1 MSRAALWA
9 RCGRAR
15 SHRVRRLALVTV
27 LVGSL
32 VPRGVWAQPSRGR
45 LQPAVSVH
53 PFSTLVEAIASA
65 RALLREARPDAAVAL
80 LDRQRLAWRRSP
92 DAAATRAIARFQLLS
107 PSLEPSSAR
116 SLTAAA
122 QRELAAM
129 EPVLTRH
136 GNTHPG
142 DALAALT
149 LGRLRMVQ
157 GSLDAAASAFEAAG
171 QADPRDPTPWNDRAM
186 VLVALHRLPEAEA
199 ALTRATERSG
209 RDPEPWDNLGA
220 VRLAR
225 GDARSAVEAFQ
236 RACEL
241 SPTAARYRSDLGAAQ
256 LAAGSPRDAVAS
268 FEAAATAAPDD
279 PVVLGN
285 LGYALSLTDHLD
297 EALATLRRAAAMP
310 GRTATIEDNLGLV
323 LLRRGDRAGARAAFE
338 RAVALAPGDPRAR
351 AHLSSMGE
359 R

>member
-1 MSRAALWA
+1 
-9 RCGRAR
+9 
-15 SHRVRRLALVTV
+15 VRRLALVTV
-27 LVGSL
+27 LLGSL

-45 LQPAVSVH
+45 LQPAASVH
-53 PFSTLVEAIASA
+53 PFSTPVEAVAAA
-65 RALLREARPDAAVAL
+65 RALLRDARPDAAVAL

-92 DAAATRAIARFQLLS
+92 ELAATRAIARFQLLA
-107 PSLEPSSAR
+107 PSLEPSSSR
-116 SLTAAA
+116 TLGPAA

-142 DALAALT
+142 DALSALT
-149 LGRLRMVQ
+149 LGRLRMVL
-157 GSLDAAASAFEAAG
+157 GSLESAASAFEAAG

-186 VLVALHRLPEAEA
+186 VLVALRRLPEAERS
-199 ALTRATERSG
+199 LTLATERSG
-209 RDPEPWDNLGA
+209 RDPEPWNNLGA

-241 SPTAARYRSDLGAAQ
+241 SPTTARFRSDLGAAQ
-256 LAAGSPRDAVAS
+256 LAAGAPRDAVAS
-268 FEAAATAAPDD
+268 FEAAAAAAPDD

-285 LGYALSLTDHLD
+285 LGYALSLSDRPD

-323 LLRRGDRAGARAAFE
+323 LLRQGDRAGARAAFQ
-338 RAVALAPGDPRAR
+338 RAVALAPNDPRAR
-351 AHLSSMGE
+351 AHLASLDD

>member
-1 MSRAALWA
+1 M
-9 RCGRAR
+9 
-15 SHRVRRLALVTV
+15 

-45 LQPAVSVH
+45 LQPAASVH
-53 PFSTLVEAIASA
+53 PFSTPVEAVAAA
-65 RALLREARPDAAVAL
+65 RALLRESRPDAAVAL

-92 DAAATRAIARFQLLS
+92 ELAATRAIARFQLLA
-107 PSLEPSSAR
+107 PSLEPSSSRA
-116 SLTAAA
+116 LGPAA

-136 GNTHPG
+136 GNTRPD
-142 DALAALT
+142 DALSALT
-149 LGRLRMVQ
+149 LGRLRMVL

-186 VLVALHRLPEAEA
+186 VLVALHRLPEAERS
-199 ALTRATERSG
+199 LTLATERSG
-209 RDPEPWDNLGA
+209 RDPEPWNNLGA

-225 GDARSAVEAFQ
+225 GDARSSVEAFQ

-241 SPTAARYRSDLGAAQ
+241 SPTTARFRSDLGAAQ
-256 LAAGSPRDAVAS
+256 LAAGAPRDAVAS
-268 FEAAATAAPDD
+268 FEAAAAAAPDD

-285 LGYALSLTDHLD
+285 LGYALSLSDRPA

-323 LLRRGDRAGARAAFE
+323 LLRQGDRSGARAAFE
-338 RAVALAPGDPRAR
+338 RAVALAPNDPRAR
-351 AHLSSMGE
+351 AHLASMGE

>member
-1 MSRAALWA
+1 M
-9 RCGRAR
+9 
-15 SHRVRRLALVTV
+15 RRLTLVTV
-27 LVGSL
+27 LLGSL
-32 VPRGVWAQPSRGR
+32 LPRAVWSQPSRGR
-45 LQPAVSVH
+45 VPSAASVH
-53 PFSTLVEAIASA
+53 PFSASVEAIAAA
-65 RALLREARPDAAVAL
+65 RAHLRDGHPESAVAL
-80 LDRQRLAWRRSP
+80 LDRQRVAWRRSP
-92 DAAATRAIARFQLLS
+92 DALATRAIARFQLLA
-107 PSLEPSSAR
+107 PALEPASAR
-116 SLTAAA
+116 TLSPAA

-157 GSLDAAASAFEAAG
+157 GSLDSAASAFESAG

-186 VLVALHRLPEAEA
+186 VLVALHRLPEAER
-199 ALTRATERSG
+199 ALTLATERSG

-225 GDARSAVEAFQ
+225 GDARAAVEAFQ

-241 SPTAARYRSDLGAAQ
+241 SPGTARYRSDLGAAQ
-256 LAAGSPRDAVAS
+256 LAAGAPRDAVAS
-268 FEAAATAAPDD
+268 FEAAAAAAPDD

-285 LGYALSLTDHLD
+285 LGYALSLSDRPD
-297 EALATLRRAAAMP
+297 EALASLRRAAAMP

-323 LLRRGDRAGARAAFE
+323 LLRRGDRAGAREAFQ
-338 RAVALAPGDPRAR
+338 RAVTLSPDDPRAR
-351 AHLSSMGE
+351 AHLDSMGE